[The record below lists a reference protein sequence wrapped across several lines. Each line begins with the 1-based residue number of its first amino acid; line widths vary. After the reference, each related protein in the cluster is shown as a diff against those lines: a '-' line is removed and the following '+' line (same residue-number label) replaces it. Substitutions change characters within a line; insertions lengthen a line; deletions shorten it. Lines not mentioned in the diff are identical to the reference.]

1 MALQRVPNLSIH
13 SLTQSLN
20 QVLLVSCR
28 TCCILAWVFS
38 QTRRQIVASAN
49 AIVSACVTLH
59 MQRKRT
65 ICWLDS
71 TRLVKGEWNKSLAW
85 HLNGI
90 RVTEVMAWILF
101 IILSICEPWKGS
113 RRRVCLSVC
122 LFVRQ
127 PVKVAVVVTIL
138 FGCSYY
144 LFHFQLNDRRHIN
157 LRGNYRVQILKFL
170 IIYSTDSGYDGWDSR
185 MVN

>member
-38 QTRRQIVASAN
+38 QTRRQVVVSAN

-65 ICWLDS
+65 ICWLDA
-71 TRLVKGEWNKSLAW
+71 TRVVKGEWYKSLAW

-113 RRRVCLSVC
+113 RRESVCLSVC
-122 LFVRQ
+122 QAASQSCSSCHDSFWLLQLFIPLPIEWSTAHQFERQ
-127 PVKVAVVVTIL
+127 LPSSNPKIL
-138 FGCSYY
+138 NN
-144 LFHFQLNDRRHIN
+144 LFHWQWIWWM
-157 LRGNYRVQILKFL
+157 G
-170 IIYSTDSGYDGWDSR
+170 
-185 MVN
+185 